1 LRLVILRPSIRC
13 CQWPPRR
20 RFPQFTPG
28 SSNFHYRFSSQRHRF
43 AVVCASHLIS
53 YFSDSVSRSGSR
65 NLPGPERQ
73 KESKEEERPR
83 LVFFTVS
90 CFYYLFRGENYIRV
104 LQLLYIFQ
112 LHINKSFD
120 FTIHGLY
127 N

>member
-1 LRLVILRPSIRC
+1 
-13 CQWPPRR
+13 
-20 RFPQFTPG
+20 
-28 SSNFHYRFSSQRHRF
+28 
-43 AVVCASHLIS
+43 LIS

-65 NLPGPERQ
+65 NLPGPGRE

-90 CFYYLFRGENYIRV
+90 CFCYLFRGTNYIRV

-112 LHINKSFD
+112 LRINKSFD